1 MYIYIYMY
9 DTIINPSTGT
19 SYSIYS
25 QEGRNILQHYL
36 TYVIGGT
43 QSAPKKSQRQPRQK
57 PARRTLALG
66 SSRVYCPYCKTTTP
80 GKAAHPNCV
89 PCANNGTVSTLTT
102 PPNKMGAMQRAM
114 TMAPSQSKK
123 TKASPNKMGAMQR
136 AMMMVPLQSKKAKA
150 SPNKMGAMQR
160 AMMRV
165 PFKKPTKNSVQRTA
179 PTIISPVG

>member
-1 MYIYIYMY
+1 MY

-66 SSRVYCPYCKTTTP
+66 FSRVYCPYCKTTTP